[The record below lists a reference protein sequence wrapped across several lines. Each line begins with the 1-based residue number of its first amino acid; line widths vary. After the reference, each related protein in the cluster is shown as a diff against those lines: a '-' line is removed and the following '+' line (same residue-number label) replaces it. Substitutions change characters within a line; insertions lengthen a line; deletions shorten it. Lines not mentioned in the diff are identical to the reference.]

1 MAYISFQPSD
11 YYSTNLYT
19 GTASEQV
26 FTDIGFGPALV
37 WLKGRNATEKH
48 IWTDTVRGAT
58 KTLSCSTNSAQS
70 TDAQYLTAF
79 SSTGFTV
86 GTSNETN
93 QSGINF
99 ASRSWKAGTTSGLS
113 GGTITPTAYSFNATS
128 GFGMYAYAGT
138 SAAGTIAHGLG
149 TAPECLI
156 VKKVS
161 GVDAWWVYHKDMGTA
176 NYGVLDTNAAL
187 ASNTGAWNDT
197 APTDTLIHLG
207 DAGNTNSS
215 SGSSTYIMYA
225 FAPVKGFS
233 AISSYRGNG
242 NTDGPFVQT
251 GFRPAFVMIK
261 YHSAGNWYIFNNKA
275 LGYNPDNE
283 MQYADLS
290 NAEGTTDA
298 IDFLSNGFKLR
309 HTDTGYNT
317 NNETYYYIAFAE
329 FPFVSSNSKAVVAR

>member
-309 HTDTGYNT
+309 HTDTGYNA

>member
-1 MAYISFQPSD
+1 MAYISFQPTD
-11 YYSTNLYT
+11 FFNTVLYT
-19 GTASEQV
+19 GNGSTQ
-26 FTDIGFGPALV
+26 TITGTGFQPNLT
-37 WLKGRNATEKH
+37 WIKGRDNTEYYRLY
-48 IWTDTVRGAT
+48 DSVRGAT
-58 KTLSCSTNSAQS
+58 KEIYSNANLAEGTNANS
-70 TDAQYLTAF
+70 LTSWNAD
-79 SSTGFTV
+79 GFAV
-86 GTSNETN
+86 GTETGVN
-93 QSGINF
+93 NNTDLYLGWN
-99 ASRSWKAGTTSGLS
+99 WKAGTTSGLT
-113 GGTITPTAYSFNATS
+113 GGTITPTAYSINTTS

-149 TAPECLI
+149 TAPECVI
-156 VKKVS
+156 AKKVS
-161 GVDAWWVYHKDMGTA
+161 GVDAWWMYHKDMGTA
-176 NYGVLDTNAAL
+176 NYGVLDTNAAI

-242 NTDGPFVQT
+242 NTDGPFIQT

-309 HTDTGYNT
+309 HTDTGYNA
-317 NNETYYYIAFAE
+317 NNETYYYIAFAD
-329 FPFVSSNSKAVVAR
+329 FPFVSSNSKAGTAR